1 MVRFLK
7 VVLPESVCVLLLP
20 LKITVPVPG
29 VNVPLLLQLA
39 PTLTVAAVPT
49 SKVPALI
56 VRVPFKVR
64 LVVLPPTLNVCPVLL
79 TVRLLN
85 VWLDALPPILW
96 GPLAFWKVT
105 VPVPGVNVPPLLIQL
120 PPERLIPC
128 DPGES

>member
-64 LVVLPPTLNVCPVLL
+64 LVLFPPTLSVCAVLL
-79 TVRLLN
+79 QGGWLHVL
-85 VWLDALPPILW
+85 LDAVPPIAW
-96 GPLAFWKVT
+96 RPL
-105 VPVPGVNVPPLLIQL
+105 
-120 PPERLIPC
+120 
-128 DPGES
+128 